1 MLNLKGIW
9 IPIEILIDKNL
20 SDKEKIIYAIILF
33 LSQENNYCYC
43 TNTTLSE
50 MFYISTTQVS
60 KLINSLKSKRY
71 IATEIIYKENSKQI
85 EQRRLIPLQN
95 NYDTYERKVKYTST
109 RKLQQPIQQKL
120 KDNKYNNKIN
130 YKNNYYEGR
139 DYSDIDLRY
148 LYANADAFTDLEW
161 MLIVKEMGIKCTIFN
176 MKTYPIEFNFITKE
190 KDKIIGKEMLEIL
203 DFWKKCC
210 MEFKRYNTSKRSER
224 EKKLYS

>member
-50 MFYISTTQVS
+50 MFCISTTQVS
-60 KLINSLKSKRY
+60 KLINSLKSKKY
-71 IATEIIYKENSKQI
+71 INTEIIYKENSKQI
-85 EQRRLIPLQN
+85 EQRKLIPLQN
-95 NYDTYERKVKYTST
+95 NFNTYERKVKYTST

-120 KDNKYNNKIN
+120 KDNKYNNKTN

-148 LYANADAFTDLEW
+148 LYANADAFTDLE
-161 MLIVKEMGIKCTIFN
+161 
-176 MKTYPIEFNFITKE
+176 
-190 KDKIIGKEMLEIL
+190 
-203 DFWKKCC
+203 
-210 MEFKRYNTSKRSER
+210 
-224 EKKLYS
+224 